1 MRIKNVDFDKKLRND
16 LVHIMKIENEP
27 ESIKELDKWINEA
40 GIDEVSKKIV
50 ELYTI
55 HAIEDWWFE
64 GGISLLSI
72 RIEFL
77 FEEERIQLLDDL
89 QKIGYVIAD
98 EGKVK
103 KSKKAG
109 CKKLIQYLDI
119 QKQSN

>member
-55 HAIEDWWFE
+55 HALED
-64 GGISLLSI
+64 
-72 RIEFL
+72 
-77 FEEERIQLLDDL
+77 
-89 QKIGYVIAD
+89 
-98 EGKVK
+98 
-103 KSKKAG
+103 
-109 CKKLIQYLDI
+109 
-119 QKQSN
+119 

>member
-55 HAIEDWWFE
+55 HAIED
-64 GGISLLSI
+64 
-72 RIEFL
+72 
-77 FEEERIQLLDDL
+77 
-89 QKIGYVIAD
+89 
-98 EGKVK
+98 
-103 KSKKAG
+103 
-109 CKKLIQYLDI
+109 
-119 QKQSN
+119 

>member
-55 HAIEDWWFE
+55 HAAED
-64 GGISLLSI
+64 
-72 RIEFL
+72 
-77 FEEERIQLLDDL
+77 
-89 QKIGYVIAD
+89 
-98 EGKVK
+98 
-103 KSKKAG
+103 
-109 CKKLIQYLDI
+109 
-119 QKQSN
+119 